1 MAEEKELSDTQKDNY
16 ERLLFAIA
24 VYFSS
29 TLGVDIK
36 KVESYK
42 DLTEGQR
49 TFARKI
55 LEKDKTLLKHADSTE
70 RLEESEIVKD
80 ISKVAQA
87 SGNAKQVRW
96 VTVGDGKVCEKCAAW
111 EGKVLYL
118 DDSMSPNVSDAIRS
132 GGLHPRCRCA
142 LMELGTQEIP
152 LNPINPRYE
161 TRKAA
166 NPSVYHSAPRS
177 QGLVFL

>member
-1 MAEEKELSDTQKDNY
+1 MSEEKELSDTQKDNY

-55 LEKDKTLLKHADSTE
+55 YEEHRPFKRQVEADV
-70 RLEESEIVKD
+70 RLDEAQVVKD
-80 ISKVAQA
+80 VA
-87 SGNAKQVRW
+87 
-96 VTVGDGKVCEKCAAW
+96 
-111 EGKVLYL
+111 
-118 DDSMSPNVSDAIRS
+118 
-132 GGLHPRCRCA
+132 
-142 LMELGTQEIP
+142 
-152 LNPINPRYE
+152 
-161 TRKAA
+161 
-166 NPSVYHSAPRS
+166 
-177 QGLVFL
+177 